1 MQGQGNRMGPE
12 QEAKGWWGQK
22 SPSVNCQNAMKF
34 PRPQEQ
40 GRARSETR
48 RSDKAVVKTES
59 EVRVLAGFGN
69 NIGHGMSATMGCANV
84 YVYNI

>member
-1 MQGQGNRMGPE
+1 MGPE
-12 QEAKGWWGQK
+12 QEAKGFSGQK
-22 SPSVNCQNAMKF
+22 IPGVNCQDAMKF

-40 GRARSETR
+40 GRTRSETR

-59 EVRVLAGFGN
+59 EVRVLVSFGN
-69 NIGHGMSATMGCANV
+69 NIGHSMSATMGCADV